1 MPAILAAA
9 IAVCAAIVCLQGA
22 TAPTAHARPA
32 RTRGANRAGAVM
44 AASALVTRTP
54 VPAGARRLTAEPDGD
69 GHLLARAPGARA
81 GRALIDRHV
90 FYVVHEP
97 LRQMHR
103 YYTRDRPTGARQIA
117 TGSSTGRGVPANLN
131 LTWQWHPGRPGIV
144 SEQTLID
151 MVTLP
156 SGATGIRVD
165 AQVIYRVP
173 RPAGEQVPAGVT
185 EVDITRAA
193 PGQMPDLARTV
204 TKPTQV
210 HAIVAL
216 IDRLPIVQPDFIACP
231 VRLVGVPVV
240 TFSFRA
246 SRTGP
251 ALAGASEPANVTE
264 PTSACDALAFT
275 TGTRTWP
282 SLLRGARFL
291 HQVDR
296 LVHTRFATITPIPA
310 G

>member
-1 MPAILAAA
+1 M
-9 IAVCAAIVCLQGA
+9 C
-22 TAPTAHARPA
+22 
-32 RTRGANRAGAVM
+32 
-44 AASALVTRTP
+44 
-54 VPAGARRLTAEPDGD
+54 
-69 GHLLARAPGARA
+69 GARA
-81 GRALIDRHV
+81 SRALIDRRV

-103 YYTRDRPTGARQIA
+103 YYARDRPTGARQIA
-117 TGSSTGRGVPANLN
+117 AGSSTGRGVPANLN
-131 LTWQWHPGRPGIV
+131 LTWQWHPDRPGIV

-156 SGATGIRVD
+156 SGATGSRVD
-165 AQVIYRVP
+165 APVIYRVP

-193 PGQMPDLARTV
+193 PGQMPDL
-204 TKPTQV
+204 
-210 HAIVAL
+210 
-216 IDRLPIVQPDFIACP
+216 
-231 VRLVGVPVV
+231 
-240 TFSFRA
+240 
-246 SRTGP
+246 SRT
-251 ALAGASEPANVTE
+251 VTE

-296 LVHTRFATITPIPA
+296 LVHTRFATITPIPPA
-310 G
+310 ERRGCGTGPATWKR